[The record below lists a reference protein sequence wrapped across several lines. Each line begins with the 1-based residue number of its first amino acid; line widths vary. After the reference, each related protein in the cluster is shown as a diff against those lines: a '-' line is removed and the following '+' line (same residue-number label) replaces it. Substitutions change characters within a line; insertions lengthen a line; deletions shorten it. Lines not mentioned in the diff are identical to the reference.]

1 MSSDI
6 LSKAFTTTHAL
17 ELEYRKLFILR
28 ESGRGSEIE
37 LSNRIEEGDD
47 RPLSAELACFADA
60 IWL

>member
-37 LSNRIEEGDD
+37 LSNRIEEGGD
-47 RPLSAELACFADA
+47 RPLSAELACFTDA